1 MRAASYTERGPIHDV
16 IAVGDID
23 DPTPGPGEV
32 RVAVAVAGVNPTD
45 WKSCEGDSPMVAP
58 RLVPMQD
65 GAGVIE
71 SVGPGVDSTRIGQ
84 RVWLFHAAQNRP
96 WGTAAEF
103 SVVPANQAV
112 PLPDGIDFDQAAGI
126 GIPAITAHGV
136 LMSDGPIDGH
146 TVLVAGGAGAVG
158 HAAIE
163 LAVRAGARVIS
174 TVSSPEKAILA
185 TAAGAHAVVNY
196 RDADASDQIRTF
208 TPEGVDRIV
217 EVSLGVNKEL
227 DLAVIAPHGVIVTY
241 ATEPQGDP
249 IIPVWRLMMTNLTL
263 RFALVYT
270 YTPQQIDDAL
280 REITAALMAGELT
293 PLPPVRFPLERTA
306 DALAAVKAGAVGKVL
321 IDINNR

>member
-71 SVGPGVDSTRIGQ
+71 SVGPGADSTRIGQ

-96 WGTAAEF
+96 WGAAAEF

-174 TVSSPEKAILA
+174 TVSSPDCE
-185 TAAGAHAVVNY
+185 
-196 RDADASDQIRTF
+196 
-208 TPEGVDRIV
+208 
-217 EVSLGVNKEL
+217 
-227 DLAVIAPHGVIVTY
+227 
-241 ATEPQGDP
+241 
-249 IIPVWRLMMTNLTL
+249 
-263 RFALVYT
+263 
-270 YTPQQIDDAL
+270 
-280 REITAALMAGELT
+280 
-293 PLPPVRFPLERTA
+293 
-306 DALAAVKAGAVGKVL
+306 
-321 IDINNR
+321 